1 MNELYPIFLILK
13 DRPVAVIGG
22 GKVAERKIMSL
33 LDTGAK
39 ITVIAPEVTE
49 KIKSLA
55 DQKRLFYQ
63 PRNFIEE
70 DIEGK
75 FMVFIST
82 DSAEVNRRISRLARE
97 KGILVNCVDTPE
109 ACVFFVPSFFRRGS
123 LTFALSTGGKIP
135 ALAKKIRRELQLSY
149 GEVFAEYLELLAE
162 ARKKIIKEFP
172 LESKKKKELIEK
184 LLNSNLLALLKA
196 GKKDEAIRFIKDFLQ
211 KNLTGK

>member
-1 MNELYPIFLILK
+1 
-13 DRPVAVIGG
+13 
-22 GKVAERKIMSL
+22 MSL

-109 ACVFFVPSFFRRGS
+109 ACVFFVPSFFRSGS

-211 KNLTGK
+211 ENLPGK